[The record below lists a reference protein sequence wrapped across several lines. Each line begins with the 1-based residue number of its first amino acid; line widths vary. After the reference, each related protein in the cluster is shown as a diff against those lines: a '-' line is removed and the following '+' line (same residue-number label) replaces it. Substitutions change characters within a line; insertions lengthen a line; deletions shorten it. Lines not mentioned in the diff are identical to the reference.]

1 MNRAREGIFSLLFRG
16 PCSLGTTECMDNRVF
31 SDYYEC
37 CVYKYKYQF
46 IEHSSVIH
54 VLKPLELVDYLLLS
68 KLPPMSPD

>member
-1 MNRAREGIFSLLFRG
+1 
-16 PCSLGTTECMDNRVF
+16 MDNRVF